1 VGDLV
6 LAIGAPEGLEQTVTM
21 GIISAKGR
29 TTGRGAYE
37 SFLQTDAAVNHGN
50 SGGPLVNM
58 KGEIVGVTS
67 AIVSRTGVNEGIGL
81 AVPSNMAK
89 NIMKQ
94 LIETGKVV
102 RGFLGVAIQD
112 NTPELAHSFSP
123 PLPTTHGAVV
133 LSVVA
138 ESPAKAAGLK
148 EDDVIVEVDGQTVLN
163 ANELRNRIAD
173 VPPGQEVNLTILRE
187 GKKTDV
193 TVKVGEQPADMN
205 KAGGAAEKQ
214 AEGKKYGLQV
224 SDMTKDMAEQLGY
237 DIAQKGVV
245 ITDVDP
251 DSDAADKGLRA
262 GWLIDRV
269 NDKDVSNV
277 HDFLAAVGE
286 AKEKP
291 VRLHVLLPKNAG
303 KRYFVISPK

>member
-1 VGDLV
+1 
-6 LAIGAPEGLEQTVTM
+6 
-21 GIISAKGR
+21 
-29 TTGRGAYE
+29 
-37 SFLQTDAAVNHGN
+37 
-50 SGGPLVNM
+50 
-58 KGEIVGVTS
+58 
-67 AIVSRTGVNEGIGL
+67 
-81 AVPSNMAK
+81 
-89 NIMKQ
+89 
-94 LIETGKVV
+94 
-102 RGFLGVAIQD
+102 
-112 NTPELAHSFSP
+112 
-123 PLPTTHGAVV
+123 
-133 LSVVA
+133 
-138 ESPAKAAGLK
+138 
-148 EDDVIVEVDGQTVLN
+148 
-163 ANELRNRIAD
+163 
-173 VPPGQEVNLTILRE
+173 
-187 GKKTDV
+187 
-193 TVKVGEQPADMN
+193 MN